1 MAKPEAVTD
10 LNSIYETALEQT
22 DWTGLKG
29 DAVTITEIRDR
40 GFVVL
45 RVRQST
51 EGAAAALAKLG
62 IELPDAQGMTGAADS
77 KLVKWISPDEYLI
90 TLPLT
95 EKDAFIAEATAAF
108 AGIFSAVVDNSGAY
122 SLLELSGAHYPDML
136 SKLTFYD
143 IRNNLPA
150 GKAVSTLMTKSPV
163 IFYRLSDDSLYCML
177 RWSFADYALKIMGKA
192 AEEYNGK

>member
-22 DWTGLKG
+22 DWTGLRG
-29 DAVTITEIRDR
+29 DAVNIKESRDH

-45 RVRQST
+45 RIRQST
-51 EGAAAALAKLG
+51 DGASAALAKLG
-62 IELPDAQGMTGAADS
+62 IELPDAQSMSGDAAT
-77 KLVKWISPDEYLI
+77 KLVKWISPDEYLV
-90 TLPLT
+90 TLPLA

-108 AGIFSAVVDNSGAY
+108 EGIFSAVVDNSGAY
-122 SLLELSGAHYPDML
+122 SLLELSGTHLRDML

-150 GKAVSTLMTKSPV
+150 GKVVSTLMTKSPV
-163 IFYRLSDDSLYCML
+163 IFYRLNDDSLRCML

-192 AEEYNGK
+192 AEEYQ

>member
-1 MAKPEAVTD
+1 MAKPEAVQD
-10 LNSIYETALEQT
+10 LNTIYETALEQT

-29 DAVTITEIRDR
+29 DVVNITEIRDR

-51 EGAAAALAKLG
+51 NGAAAALAKLG
-62 IELPDAQGMTGAADS
+62 IELPDAQGMSGDADT
-77 KLVKWISPDEYLI
+77 KLVKWISPDEYLV
-90 TLPLT
+90 TLPLAD
-95 EKDAFIAEATAAF
+95 KDVFIAEATAAF
-108 AGIFSAVVDNSGAY
+108 EGIFSAVVDNSGAY
-122 SLLELSGAHYPDML
+122 SLLEITGTNYEDML

-150 GKAVSTLMTKSPV
+150 GKVVSTLMTKSPV
-163 IFYRLSDDSLYCML
+163 IFYRLEDDSIRCML

-192 AEEYNGK
+192 AEEYH

>member
-10 LNSIYETALEQT
+10 LNTIYETALEQT
-22 DWTGLKG
+22 DWAGLRS
-29 DAVTITEIRDR
+29 DAVNIIEIRDR

-51 EGAAAALAKLG
+51 DGAEAALAKLG
-62 IELPDAQGMTGAADS
+62 IELPDAQGMTGDTDTQ
-77 KLVKWISPDEYLI
+77 LVKWISPDEYLV

-95 EKDAFIAEATAAF
+95 EKDTFIADATTAF
-108 AGIFSAVVDNSGAY
+108 DGIFSAVVDNSGAY
-122 SLLELSGAHYPDML
+122 SLLEISGTHYQDML

-150 GKAVSTLMTKSPV
+150 GKVVSTLMTKSPV
-163 IFYRLSDDSLYCML
+163 IFYRLEDDSIRCML

-192 AEEYNGK
+192 AEEY